1 MERAKSETVTVRPAA
16 SAVILRDGPSG
27 IQAFMVVR
35 HHQIDFA
42 SGALVFPGGKVEPED
57 GNVFRR
63 HSNAHHNTSPD
74 PSFWIAAV
82 RETFEEAGLLLARQQ
97 GERKLLAADITRDL
111 VEKYRHPLIEGE
123 LAFGELL
130 EREKLMPA
138 LDLME
143 HFAHWITP
151 LGPPRRFDTHFFLI
165 AAPVEQTGAHD
176 GLEATEGVWVEP
188 RQAITDADA
197 GRRILLPPTRLNLLK
212 LAQFDSVQAAVDA
225 TRTSKVVQVLPRIE
239 KVEGGRRLILPI
251 EAGYGMSEFFI
262 STQ

>member
-1 MERAKSETVTVRPAA
+1 MDRAKSEAITVRPAA

-27 IQAFMVVR
+27 IQTFMVVR

-42 SGALVFPGGKVEPED
+42 SGALVFPGGKVESED
-57 GNVFRR
+57 GDVFRR
-63 HSNAHHNTSPD
+63 HSNAQHNTSPA
-74 PSFWIAAV
+74 PSFWIAAI
-82 RETFEEAGLLLARQQ
+82 RETFEEAGLVLARRQD
-97 GERKLLAADITRDL
+97 ERELLPADITRDL
-111 VEKYRHPLIEGE
+111 VEKYRQSLIKGE
-123 LAFGELL
+123 VTFGELL
-130 EREKLMPA
+130 EREKLTPA

-165 AAPVEQTGAHD
+165 AGPVEQTGVHD

-212 LAQFDSVQAAVDA
+212 LAQFDSVRAAVDA
-225 TRTSKVVQVLPRIE
+225 TRASKVVSVLPRIE
-239 KVEGGRRLILPI
+239 KVEGGRRLILPL